1 MIKTLFTPK
10 DGDKQPLP
18 PVEAV
23 GGKGQGLYW
32 LMAHNFPVPPT
43 WVLSTAAFEQAVK
56 RAKLAEPIAEIE
68 RTIAAVP
75 DDWAEMQRTMDDL
88 EPQRT
93 AVEKALEQV
102 KMTDRIGAA
111 LTDLPLSVEQ
121 WAVRSSATVED
132 NPQYSFAGQF
142 RSCLSVSRKGLWSAI
157 RRVWASNYGREALL
171 YCAQNRAPMPRM
183 AVLLQPM
190 EPLTAQDRS
199 GVAISHSPVPT
210 LPGVLIQASF
220 GAGHVV
226 VEGRG
231 GDLFSVQ
238 GEKVQIQPL
247 PPDQI
252 LVTAPEGD
260 VMPAPSPP
268 GLSLS
273 EDEARELAD
282 LVLAVADKWG
292 RPVNVEFVWRANK
305 PPTLV
310 QVRSVAISGQVA
322 GHSPS
327 A

>member
-56 RAKLAEPIAEIE
+56 RAKLAEPIAKIE
-68 RTIAAVP
+68 RTIAAMP

-102 KMTDRIGAA
+102 EMTDRIGAA

-260 VMPAPSPP
+260 VMPVPSPP

-322 GHSPS
+322 GHFPP